1 MEIIF
6 FGTSAGLPTK
16 DRHTQSIALKLE
28 PYQTNIWLFDVGE
41 ATQHQILHHTI
52 KLGKVSH
59 IFITHM
65 HGDHVYGL
73 PGVLT
78 SRSFQGGEG
87 KALTIVGPKGIKAF
101 VETSLSL
108 THVHL
113 NYPLQ
118 IIEID
123 QQLDLTIDGFQ
134 VQARPLNH
142 GVPCYGY
149 RVTAPST
156 PGTLDVAKLKAIGM
170 EPGPMYQQVKN
181 QDTFVYEGIVYNA
194 HDFKAPDKKG
204 PIVAIFGDTK
214 PCDNEKALAQNADV
228 MVHEATYIDGDKQLA
243 NDYHH
248 SHIEDVLQLIEHAQT
263 QHALLTHLSN
273 RYTKDDIK
281 TIEQQLKSSH
291 SQSFQFVQD
300 FDAYRF

>member
-1 MEIIF
+1 MEVIF

-28 PYQTNIWLFDVGE
+28 PFATDIWLFDVGE
-41 ATQHQILHHTI
+41 ATQHQILHHSI

-65 HGDHVYGL
+65 HGDHIYGL

-87 KALTIVGPKGIKAF
+87 KPLTLIGPKGLKAY
-101 VETSLSL
+101 VEASLSL

-113 NYPLQ
+113 NYP
-118 IIEID
+118 IHMIEID
-123 QQLDLTIDGFQ
+123 EQLDMMIDAFK

-149 RVTAPST
+149 RVQAPST

-170 EPGPMYQQVKN
+170 QPGPQYQQVKN
-181 QDTFVYEGIVYNA
+181 ADQFEFEGVTYDA
-194 HDFKAPDKKG
+194 HDFKAPDKQG
-204 PIVAIFGDTK
+204 PIVVVFGDTK
-214 PCDNEKALAQNADV
+214 PCDNEQTLAQDADV

-248 SHIEDVLQLIEHAQT
+248 SHIDDVLMLIEQSDVK
-263 QHALLTHLSN
+263 HALLTHLSN
-273 RYTKDDIK
+273 RYTKEDIK
-281 TIEQQLKSSH
+281 EIDQQLKSTDTP
-291 SQSFQFVQD
+291 SFQFVQD
-300 FDAYRF
+300 FDSYQF

>member
-1 MEIIF
+1 MEVIF

-28 PYQTNIWLFDVGE
+28 PFATDIWLFDVGE
-41 ATQHQILHHTI
+41 ATQHQILHHSI

-87 KALTIVGPKGIKAF
+87 KPLTLIGPKGLKAY
-101 VETSLSL
+101 VEASLSL

-113 NYPLQ
+113 NYP
-118 IIEID
+118 IHMIEID
-123 QQLDLTIDGFQ
+123 EQLDMMIDAFKI
-134 VQARPLNH
+134 QARPLNH

-149 RVTAPST
+149 RVQAPST

-170 EPGPMYQQVKN
+170 QPGPQYQQVKN
-181 QDTFVYEGIVYNA
+181 ADQFEFEGITYDA
-194 HDFKAPDKKG
+194 HDFKAPDKQG
-204 PIVAIFGDTK
+204 PIVAVFGDTK
-214 PCDNEKALAQNADV
+214 PCDNEQTLAQDADV

-248 SHIEDVLQLIEHAQT
+248 SHIDDVLKLIEQSDVK
-263 QHALLTHLSN
+263 HALLTHLSN
-273 RYTKDDIK
+273 RYTKEDIK
-281 TIEQQLKSSH
+281 EIDQQLKSTDTP
-291 SQSFQFVQD
+291 SFQFVQD
-300 FDAYRF
+300 FDSYQF